1 LLRLECTKLPSSKL
15 PGVKVEFVDSEDALL
30 EKLGSLLY
38 PDELKDNKAFIIK
51 EGNEIKIVA
60 LIDDP
65 FNVGTSLG
73 KVIKKFKRVI
83 VDLHNVNEPYPLVTG
98 VALTAWDFDKYKS
111 NKKEINVIFSIDD
124 CEKVKKAIEHA
135 NAQMFARELASEP
148 PNVLNPETFPKRV
161 LEAIRGLPVKAMI
174 LEKEDLEKEGLNLL
188 LSVGKGSDIPPR
200 MLILEYQGG
209 GERIALVGK
218 GITFDAG
225 GYDLKPPDYMSGMHA
240 DMSGAAVVASA
251 TIWAARLGL
260 NVNLV
265 SLIPLAENL
274 VSGRAY
280 KPEDI
285 IKSYSGKYVHIS
297 NTDAE
302 GRLVLADA
310 LTYAK
315 KFSPD
320 VTFTF
325 ATLTGAQIVALG
337 YDIAALYSTDD
348 KIAQVVEEASKETHE
363 LVWRM
368 PLYENYRKYLNHPA
382 ADLANI
388 SKKRQAGS
396 IMGALFLKEFAPEPW
411 VYLDIA
417 GPAMANSIGVDWA
430 SPYPTG
436 WGTRLML
443 STLERLQG

>member
-1 LLRLECTKLPSSKL
+1 M
-15 PGVKVEFVDSEDALL
+15 DDAY
-30 EKLGSLLY
+30 SL
-38 PDELKDNKAFIIK
+38 
-51 EGNEIKIVA
+51 IVG
-60 LIDDP
+60 L
-65 FNVGTSLG
+65 
-73 KVIKKFKRVI
+73 
-83 VDLHNVNEPYPLVTG
+83 
-98 VALTAWDFDKYKS
+98 ALTAWDFDKYKS
-111 NKKEINVIFSIDD
+111 KKRETTVVFVHRKCDT
-124 CEKVKKAIEHA
+124 VKKAIEHA
-135 NAQMFARELASEP
+135 KAQMFARELASEP
-148 PNVLNPETFPKRV
+148 PNVLNPKSFPERIF
-161 LEAIRGLPVKAMI
+161 EAIRGLPIEVTI
-174 LEKEDLEKEGLNLL
+174 LDKEDLEREGLNLL
-188 LSVGKGSDIPPR
+188 LAVGKGSDVPPR
-200 MLILEYQGG
+200 LLILEYNGG
-209 GERIALVGK
+209 GKRVAMVGK
-218 GITFDAG
+218 GVTFDAG
-225 GYDLKPPDYMSGMHA
+225 GYDLKPPEYMSGMHA
-240 DMSGAAVVASA
+240 DMSGAAAVASA
-251 TIWAARLGL
+251 TIWAAKMGL

-265 SLIPLAENL
+265 TLIPLAENL
-274 VSGRAY
+274 ISGRAY

-302 GRLVLADA
+302 GRLILADA
-310 LTYAK
+310 LSYAK

-320 VTFTF
+320 VTFTL

-348 KIAQVVEEASKETHE
+348 SLAKLVEEASKETHE

-368 PLYENYRKYLNHPA
+368 PLYEKYRKYLDHPS

-443 STLERLQG
+443 STLERL